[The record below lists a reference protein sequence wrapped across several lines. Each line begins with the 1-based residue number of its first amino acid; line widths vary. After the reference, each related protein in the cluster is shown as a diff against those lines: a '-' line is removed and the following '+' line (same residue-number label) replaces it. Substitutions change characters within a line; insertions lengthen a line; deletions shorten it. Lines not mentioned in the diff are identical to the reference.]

1 MESQVS
7 EGQLCAQL
15 GALLEYPVDDAWD
28 IWKATAGQIEPISG
42 QSCVHLNSFYAK
54 MKRME
59 LGMRQEYYV
68 QSFDLMPKCSLYLSV
83 HLFGEESFKRAEF
96 MAGLKSVYEKHG
108 VSGMT
113 ELPDHLAVIL
123 KQRALFDEEEWSELV
138 AMCLLPALPKM
149 IGALEKCENP
159 YALVLKA
166 VQALLVEME
175 KAHV

>member
-1 MESQVS
+1 MEPQVS

-15 GALLEYPVDDAWD
+15 GVLLEYPVNNTWD
-28 IWKATAGQIEPISG
+28 ILEATARQIELVSG
-42 QSCVHLNSFYAK
+42 QARVHLNSFYAK

-83 HLFGEESFKRAEF
+83 HLFGEESFKRAEL

-138 AMCLLPALPKM
+138 AMCILPALPRM
-149 IGALEKCENP
+149 IGYLQKNSNP
-159 YALVLKA
+159 YAHILNA
-166 VQALLVEME
+166 IQILLMEME